1 MPVAGPALGGAC
13 LSVQLAGVSLRFIPA
28 GEFNIKCS
36 KYVMVYIRNF
46 EQNDFDSVKD
56 IYQQGIDTGN
66 ATFETQAKEWDEWN
80 NSMLQVCR
88 LVAVEN
94 DRVVGWA
101 ALSPVSSRCV
111 YAGVAEVSLY
121 VTGEAHG
128 KGVGHALISA
138 LVEESEKEGFWTLQA
153 VIFPENESS
162 IALHQKNGFRILGLR
177 EKLGKMGEKW
187 RDVVLLERRSKVV
200 GVEST

>member
-1 MPVAGPALGGAC
+1 M
-13 LSVQLAGVSLRFIPA
+13 LRITMA
-28 GEFNIKCS
+28 
-36 KYVMVYIRNF
+36 YIRNF

-94 DRVVGWA
+94 DRVLGWA
-101 ALSPVSSRCV
+101 ALSPVSSRRV
-111 YAGVAEVSLY
+111 YAGVAEVSVY
-121 VTGEAHG
+121 VASEARGKGIGEA
-128 KGVGHALISA
+128 LLSR

-153 VIFPENESS
+153 GIFPENESS

-200 GVEST
+200 GV

>member
-1 MPVAGPALGGAC
+1 MA
-13 LSVQLAGVSLRFIPA
+13 
-28 GEFNIKCS
+28 
-36 KYVMVYIRNF
+36 YIRNF

-111 YAGVAEVSLY
+111 YAGVAEVSVY
-121 VTGEAHG
+121 VASEARG
-128 KGVGHALISA
+128 KGVGQALLSK

-153 VIFPENESS
+153 GIFPENESS
-162 IALHQKNGFRILGLR
+162 VALHQKNGFRILGLR

-200 GVEST
+200 GV

>member
-1 MPVAGPALGGAC
+1 
-13 LSVQLAGVSLRFIPA
+13 
-28 GEFNIKCS
+28 
-36 KYVMVYIRNF
+36 MVYIRNF

-66 ATFETQAKEWDEWN
+66 ATFETHAKEWDEWN
-80 NSMLQVCR
+80 SSMLQVCR
-88 LVAVEN
+88 LVAVE
-94 DRVVGWA
+94 DGLVVGWA

-111 YAGVAEVSLY
+111 YDGVAEVSVY
-121 VTGEAHG
+121 VASEASG
-128 KGVGHALISA
+128 KGVGQALLST

-153 VIFPENESS
+153 GIFPENETS
-162 IALHQKNGFRILGLR
+162 IALHQKHGFRIVGLR

-200 GVEST
+200 GVEGM

>member
-1 MPVAGPALGGAC
+1 
-13 LSVQLAGVSLRFIPA
+13 
-28 GEFNIKCS
+28 
-36 KYVMVYIRNF
+36 MVYIRNF

-66 ATFETQAKEWDEWN
+66 ATFETQAKEWDEWDS
-80 NSMLQVCR
+80 SMLQVCR

-94 DRVVGWA
+94 DRVVGWD
-101 ALSPVSSRCV
+101 ALSPVSTRCV
-111 YAGVAEVSLY
+111 YAGVAEVSVY
-121 VTGEAHG
+121 VASEARG
-128 KGVGHALISA
+128 KGVGQALLSK

-153 VIFPENESS
+153 GIFPENETS
-162 IALHQKNGFRILGLR
+162 IALHQKNGFRILGLH

-200 GVEST
+200 GV

>member
-1 MPVAGPALGGAC
+1 MA
-13 LSVQLAGVSLRFIPA
+13 
-28 GEFNIKCS
+28 
-36 KYVMVYIRNF
+36 YIRNF
-46 EQNDFDSVKD
+46 EQNDFDSIKD

-94 DRVVGWA
+94 DRVLGWA
-101 ALSPVSSRCV
+101 ALSPVSSRRV
-111 YAGVAEVSLY
+111 YAGVAEVSVY
-121 VTGEAHG
+121 VASEVRGKGIGEA
-128 KGVGHALISA
+128 LLSR

-153 VIFPENESS
+153 GIFPENESS

-200 GVEST
+200 RV

>member
-1 MPVAGPALGGAC
+1 
-13 LSVQLAGVSLRFIPA
+13 
-28 GEFNIKCS
+28 
-36 KYVMVYIRNF
+36 MVYIRNF

-88 LVAVEN
+88 LVAVED

-111 YAGVAEVSLY
+111 YAGVAEVTVY
-121 VTGEAHG
+121 VAGEARG
-128 KGVGHALISA
+128 KGVGEALLSR

-153 VIFPENESS
+153 GIFPENESS

-200 GVEST
+200 GV